1 MRILRWLLGILITLV
16 LLIIAAI
23 IIVPKFFDPNDY
35 RDQIST
41 LVKDQTQRDLV
52 IEGDL
57 QLSVFPWLGVSTGKL
72 SLSQPNH
79 LSDEF
84 GGGNMLE
91 VDAANIRL
99 KILPLLKSL
108 TKDTKDIQVDTI
120 VLTQPTVELIT
131 TKSGISSLDGLAGD
145 SDSAPETAKADDE
158 KTAASAGA
166 ALVVQGV
173 NLASG
178 KLVWDDRQTG
188 QRYELREL
196 NVKTGNLLSQSLA
209 DLEVS
214 GELLDS
220 STPDVTQF
228 DLTGKAQ
235 INADTVEVTAADL
248 ELMVER
254 GDINAQMRINSVDF
268 AQNAL
273 LNITKIASKIAISDE
288 EIGPLDMDL
297 NIPEVNFNQSSQQL
311 NIQSLSAQGEFQGR
325 SVILS
330 SQEVAVDLA
339 KQTANIAAL
348 LAELDGVSVN
358 VNQLAAQTII
368 DNPQFSGRVDVAA
381 FNAMALIQS
390 FDIDFE
396 PQKPSALSQVSFSAN
411 VKGGLNAATLNNI
424 DMRLDDSQLKGF
436 FAIND
441 FAKPNI
447 ELDLALDKINL
458 DDYGPKSE
466 DQPQQKASSDEAA
479 GLGVLFS
486 LFPLFEQFKANGKF
500 VINDLVAAGAKIQ
513 NIKIGVVSKG
523 DSTVITSGANL
534 YDGTFR
540 TTVKYKDLKAGG
552 QLKFA
557 KTNVDSIN
565 LQPLLIDTSDVDQL
579 SGKGSLNMD
588 VVVELIDGKQSSQG
602 VIEVGV
608 KDGALKGIDVQKILR
623 KANNYYNQYKGR
635 DLEEKSEESDE
646 TQFSSLSGTFNLNDN
661 VLTNSDFD
669 MKAPLFRVAGA
680 GEVDLEKELV
690 DYTTKVSVVN
700 SFDGQGGESLDNL
713 KGLTIP
719 IRFTGPLASPRYSV
733 DMKALAKS
741 LLGNKV
747 KQEKEEYVKRKLGID
762 GGGEA
767 STKDL
772 LKSALNKKLEEKY
785 GTSEESK
792 ESTGSASQKQSSQ
805 QQKAESS
812 NDDLNSVPKSNEP
825 AEQEKPKTKDEQK
838 EEAKDELK
846 RKLLESLLGG

>member
-273 LNITKIASKIAISDE
+273 LNITKIASKIEISDE
-288 EIGPLDMDL
+288 EVGPLDMDL

-381 FNAMALIQS
+381 FNAKALIQS

-424 DMRLDDSQLKGF
+424 DMRVDDSQLKGF

-441 FAKPNI
+441 YANPNI

-458 DDYGPKSE
+458 DDYTPESAESAQSE
-466 DQPQQKASSDEAA
+466 DSADATGINA
-479 GLGVLFS
+479 LFGLL
-486 LFPLFEQFKANGKF
+486 PLFEQFKANGKF
-500 VINDLVAAGAKIQ
+500 VIGDLIASGLKIQ
-513 NIKIGVVSKG
+513 AIQIGVVSTS
-523 DSTVITSGANL
+523 DSTVIEPKAKL
-534 YDGTFR
+534 YDGSFDA
-540 TTVKYKDLKAGG
+540 TVRYQSLEDGG
-552 QLKFA
+552 RLKFA
-557 KTNVDSIN
+557 KTNVN
-565 LQPLLIDTSDVDQL
+565 AIDLEGLFTDAKITDQL
-579 SGKGSLNMD
+579 SGTGNLNID
-588 VVVELIDGKQSSQG
+588 VVVEQVGETQTSNG
-602 VIEVGV
+602 VIVIGV
-608 KDGALKGIDVQKILR
+608 NDGAVKGVDIQKLLG
-623 KANNYYNQYKGR
+623 KASDSYNQYKGR
-635 DLEEKSEESDE
+635 KVEERSETSDE
-646 TQFSSLSGTFNLNDN
+646 TKFSSLGGTFNLKDN
-661 VLTNSDFD
+661 TLTNSDFN

-680 GEVDLEKELV
+680 GEIDLERELIN
-690 DYTTKVSVVN
+690 YTTKISVVN
-700 SFDGQGGESLDNL
+700 SLDGQGGKSLDQL
-713 KGLTIP
+713 KGLTVP
-719 IRFTGPLASPRYSV
+719 VLFTGPLASPRYSV

-785 GTSEESK
+785 GTPEESK